1 MREDVVYLKRGQIFW
16 RKDPNISQLGI
27 LGKSRPVLVVG
38 NNAGLAYSHI
48 VSACPLT
55 TTDKADKKLPTQVP
69 IYFRDQNQYILCEQV
84 YTCNHDQLGDYI
96 GTLSETKMKAVDKA
110 LSIAL
115 GLPEMIDNTEPAE
128 AEDDEIVPPTV
139 KRKWT
144 IESRKAFVTKMREHL
159 HNGQHYLENEE
170 IANIAAEYG
179 FSSPKSAVQVY
190 ERFINKWKEELN

>member
-1 MREDVVYLKRGQIFW
+1 MREDVVYLRRGQIFW

-38 NNAGLAYSHI
+38 NDTGLAFSHI
-48 VSACPLT
+48 VSVCPLT
-55 TTDKADKKLPTQVP
+55 TTDKADKRLPTQVP

-96 GTLSETKMKAVDKA
+96 GTLSETKMKAVDRA

-115 GLPEMIDNTEPAE
+115 GLSETFDIIEPVE
-128 AEDDEIVPPTV
+128 TKDDEAGPPAG

-144 IESRKAFVTKMREHL
+144 IESRKAFVTKMQEHL
-159 HNGQHYLENEE
+159 YNGQHYSENEA

-179 FSSPKSAVQVY
+179 FSSPTSAVQVY
-190 ERFINKWKEELN
+190 ERFINKWREELK

>member
-1 MREDVVYLKRGQIFW
+1 MREDVVYLKRGQIYW

-38 NNAGLAYSHI
+38 NDTGLAYSHI
-48 VSACPLT
+48 VSVCPLT

-115 GLPEMIDNTEPAE
+115 GLSETLDTNEHNETNNDE
-128 AEDDEIVPPTV
+128 AAQPVN

-159 HNGQHYLENEE
+159 YSGQDYRENEA

-179 FSSPKSAVQVY
+179 FSSPTTAVQVF